1 MSIALSIISNEKGR
15 ETAYIISGSRAEA
28 IDAYQVHP
36 TKDNIHYLTPDN
48 PLAARCIERAYLVM
62 GDHWEAEHQEE
73 SSPKGAPHKSLEDYF
88 PE

>member
-48 PLAARCIERAYLVM
+48 PPGC
-62 GDHWEAEHQEE
+62 
-73 SSPKGAPHKSLEDYF
+73 
-88 PE
+88 